1 MDANMKANIRTTK
14 SMDLEYSIS
23 KTGGNLRE
31 IGDTGIWMDKGSL
44 KKAMEGSV
52 LAYGIED

>member
-1 MDANMKANIRTTK
+1 MKANIRTIK

-31 IGDTGIWMDKGSL
+31 IGETGIWMDKGSL
-44 KKAMEGSV
+44 KRAMEGSV
-52 LAYGIED
+52 LVYGIEERF